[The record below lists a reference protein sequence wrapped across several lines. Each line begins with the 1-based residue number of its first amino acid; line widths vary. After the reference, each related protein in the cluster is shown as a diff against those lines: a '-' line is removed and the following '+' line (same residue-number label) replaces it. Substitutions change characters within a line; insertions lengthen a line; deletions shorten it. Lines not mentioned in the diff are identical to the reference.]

1 MANDD
6 LIRRADALRL
16 LDENGVVFRRE
27 FEELPSVDAIPVK
40 WLRDLQHRAMVG
52 GYTELEGNIMMLLRE
67 WQQEIGA
74 RMDGDPDA

>member
-27 FEELPSVDAIPVK
+27 FEEMPAVDAIPVE
-40 WLRDLQHRAMVG
+40 W
-52 GYTELEGNIMMLLRE
+52 LRE
-67 WQQEIGA
+67 WQDEVGPINGWWPIIERIIA
-74 RMDGDPDA
+74 VWRGE